1 MEFLV
6 AALKMGLLMNMGILC
21 HHAVWCFI
29 LWWCIMVLLYP
40 TSNTRAHSFFVM
52 LNLHILEQNK
62 SVVIF
67 ILFSTISLS
76 VSICFDWCDFI
87 HHSGVQ
93 GETTAVFS
101 SVGGN
106 VTLPCRNVVYPNCS
120 STTWTSSNSGPAVGL
135 VYLGKIDP
143 GVATHRAKRLSL
155 VSNCSLHITDVTTED
170 AGRYTCLLQLY
181 MTYHT

>member
-1 MEFLV
+1 
-6 AALKMGLLMNMGILC
+6 
-21 HHAVWCFI
+21 
-29 LWWCIMVLLYP
+29 MVLLYP

-67 ILFSTISLS
+67 TLISTIYLS
-76 VSICFDWCDFI
+76 VSISFDWCDFI

-93 GETTAVFS
+93 GETPAVFS

-106 VTLPCRNVVYPNCS
+106 VTLPCSNVVYPNCS

-143 GVATHRAKRLSL
+143 DVATHRAKRLSL

-170 AGRYTCLLQLY
+170 AGLYACGQYLRKGGPQHGEDADVYLSVLQGRCYCCCFQALRGSV
-181 MTYHT
+181 TEVK